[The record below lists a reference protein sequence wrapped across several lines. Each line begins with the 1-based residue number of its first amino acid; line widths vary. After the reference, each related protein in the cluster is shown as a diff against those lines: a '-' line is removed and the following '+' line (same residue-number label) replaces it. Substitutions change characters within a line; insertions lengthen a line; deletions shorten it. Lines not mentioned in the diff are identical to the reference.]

1 MKIVIFGSTG
11 QVGSEIKKKLKNYN
25 LFCPKR
31 SEVNFLN
38 IKKVIS
44 YLQCIKPD
52 IIINAAA
59 YTDVSKAQIEKK
71 LCKSINSIIIKKL
84 SIYCKQNKV
93 ILLHFSTD
101 YVYDGKSKY
110 KHKENEKLNPKST
123 YGLSK
128 LLSEKYIINSDC
140 FYIILRTSWVYGG
153 ENNFITK
160 INNQIKKN
168 KVFYVVN
175 DQIGSPTP
183 KELLGM
189 ITKKLINI

>member
-1 MKIVIFGSTG
+1 MQQLILTYL
-11 QVGSEIKKKLKNYN
+11 KLK
-25 LFCPKR
+25 LK
-31 SEVNFLN
+31 
-38 IKKVIS
+38 
-44 YLQCIKPD
+44 
-52 IIINAAA
+52 
-59 YTDVSKAQIEKK
+59 KK

-160 INNQIKKN
+160 INNRIIRYDN
-168 KVFYVVN
+168 
-175 DQIGSPTP
+175 
-183 KELLGM
+183 
-189 ITKKLINI
+189 

>member
-38 IKKVIS
+38 INKVIS

-71 LCKSINSIIIKKL
+71 I
-84 SIYCKQNKV
+84 
-93 ILLHFSTD
+93 
-101 YVYDGKSKY
+101 
-110 KHKENEKLNPKST
+110 
-123 YGLSK
+123 
-128 LLSEKYIINSDC
+128 
-140 FYIILRTSWVYGG
+140 
-153 ENNFITK
+153 
-160 INNQIKKN
+160 
-168 KVFYVVN
+168 
-175 DQIGSPTP
+175 
-183 KELLGM
+183 M
-189 ITKKLINI
+189 